1 MRVMKSH
8 GSYLTDQMNHEK
20 RCAIYNKIFYIILLI
35 GSSALLLKFLHD
47 LVFQGDQN
55 RLLLVIS
62 LGLFAASFVVSRRGK
77 RHDIQ
82 GLKYQKGMM
91 GEASVADE
99 LKKLDDSY
107 FVINDLLLKDRSG
120 NIDHIILGP
129 SGIFAVETKSLR
141 GDIGCKGDE
150 WTRRAQ
156 GSSSVMNLE
165 SPSLQVKRNAAAIGQ
180 LLHSASAGYIGK
192 GKTLIVD
199 GIVVFTDPKAH
210 LELERP
216 TVTVLKLEDLC
227 DYVKHFRSDD
237 RYSSK
242 ELEAITKFLLDNS
255 K

>member
-1 MRVMKSH
+1 MRVLKSH

-20 RCAIYNKIFYIILLI
+20 RGAIYSKIIYIILLI

-47 LVFQGDQN
+47 MVFQGVQN
-55 RLLLVIS
+55 QLLLAIS
-62 LGLFAASFVVSRRGK
+62 IGLFAASFIVSRKGK
-77 RHDIQ
+77 QHDIQ

-91 GEASVADE
+91 GEASVADA

-107 FVINDLLLKDRSG
+107 SVINDLVLKGRSG

-129 SGIFAVETKSLR
+129 NGIFAVETKSLR
-141 GDIGCKGDE
+141 GEIGCNGDE

-156 GSSSVMNLE
+156 GSSSAINLE

-180 LLHSASAGYIGK
+180 LLHSTVSGDIGR
-192 GKTLIVD
+192 GKNLFVD

-210 LELERP
+210 LKLKSP
-216 TVTVLKLEDLC
+216 TVPVMKLVDLC
-227 DYVKHFRSDD
+227 DYLVHFRSDD

-242 ELEAITKFLLDNS
+242 ELEAIAKVLLDHAQ
-255 K
+255 